1 MSPRYLISTVSLI
14 KVQNIVRFKEYL
26 LGPDA
31 HGLIR
36 LANIDNRSNNN
47 FWDQNFLKSSNVK
60 SDLAVSHYDTF
71 NIKPR
76 QEKR

>member
-1 MSPRYLISTVSLI
+1 MSPQYLIGTVSLI
-14 KVQNIVRFKEYL
+14 KVKNIVRFKEYL

-47 FWDQNFLKSSNVK
+47 FWDQNFLKSSKFK
-60 SDLAVSHYDTF
+60 SDLAGSHYETF